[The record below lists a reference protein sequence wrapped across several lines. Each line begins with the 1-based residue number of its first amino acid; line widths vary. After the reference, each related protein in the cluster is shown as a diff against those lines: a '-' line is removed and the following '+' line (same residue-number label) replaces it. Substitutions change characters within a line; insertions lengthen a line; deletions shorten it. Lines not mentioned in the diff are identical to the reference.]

1 MKNDVLRLRDDVTQK
16 DTLADGLVQRVKHP
30 SPYARTS
37 ITAID
42 EFGQVLFEK
51 EENQVVL
58 GGSLFTLEKVWG
70 VQSPLKVDTLNEI
83 MGIATQGT
91 PVTSQKDTFV
101 CLFGVGYGGCG
112 DTVKSV
118 KDVKYYEREIF
129 DMVPLR
135 VVDGNLTI
143 EEQKQYF
150 FFKQLENSKT
160 AYYLKKFEK
169 TPSISV
175 LWKDGVEGEDGTI
188 VEEGVHETQR
198 TEPIETFVEMHLK
211 ITKKDVKEYFEMI
224 GKIEEARI
232 NSIGLFTGVLS
243 DLGNGKFDFKQ
254 VKLFSKLNIP
264 NEALTLRKDMDI
276 YYRVY
281 TS

>member
-1 MKNDVLRLRDDVTQK
+1 MENLSLTVKDNIQQLDVI
-16 DTLADGLVQRVKHP
+16 ADSAVQRIKHP
-30 SPYARTS
+30 SPYARTLVRG
-37 ITAID
+37 ID
-42 EFGQVLFEK
+42 EFGRTLFE

-70 VQSPLKVDTLNEI
+70 VQSPLHVDTLNNI
-83 MGIATQGT
+83 MGIATEGA
-91 PVTSQKDTFV
+91 PVTNQKETFV

-135 VVDGNLTI
+135 VTDGGLTTQ
-143 EEQKQYF
+143 EEQQYF
-150 FFKQLENSKT
+150 FKKQMANSKT
-160 AYYLKKFEK
+160 AYYLKKFEN
-169 TPSISV
+169 TPAISV
-175 LWKDGVEGEDGTI
+175 LWKDGVEGEDGTM

-198 TEPIETFVEMHLK
+198 TEPIETFIEMHLK
-211 ITKKDVKEYFEMI
+211 ITKKDVKEYFEMN
-224 GKIEEARI
+224 GNIEEARI
-232 NSIGLFTGVLS
+232 NSIGLFTGVLV
-243 DLGNGKFDFKQ
+243 DLGGGKFDFKQ

>member
-1 MKNDVLRLRDDVTQK
+1 METLRLQDNMSQTDK
-16 DTLADGLVQRVKHP
+16 IADSGMVQRVKHA
-30 SPYARTS
+30 SPYCRTMVK
-37 ITAID
+37 AVD
-42 EFGQVLFEK
+42 EFGQVLFQ

-70 VQSPLKVDTLNEI
+70 VESPLQVDTLNNI
-83 MGIATQGT
+83 MGIATEGE
-91 PVTSQKDTFV
+91 PVTSKKDTFV

-135 VVDGNLTI
+135 VTAGKLTSQ
-143 EEQKQYF
+143 EEGQYF
-150 FFKQLENSKT
+150 FKKKMQDSKP

-169 TPSISV
+169 TPTISV
-175 LWKDGVEGEDGTI
+175 LWKDGQEGEDGTM
-188 VEEGVHETQR
+188 VEEGVHATERQ
-198 TEPIETFVEMHLK
+198 EPIETFVEMHLK
-211 ITKKDVKEYFEMI
+211 ITKKDVKEYFEMN
-224 GKIEEARI
+224 GNIEEARI
-232 NSIGLFTGVLS
+232 NSIGLFTGVLV
-243 DLGNGKFDFKQ
+243 DLGGGNFDFKQ

>member
-1 MKNDVLRLRDDVTQK
+1 METLKLKDNMSQMDKLSNDAV
-16 DTLADGLVQRVKHP
+16 VQRIKHS
-30 SPYARTS
+30 SPYHRTL
-37 ITAID
+37 IRGVD
-42 EFGQVLFEK
+42 EFGQVLFE

-58 GGSLFTLEKVWG
+58 GGSIFTLEKVWG
-70 VQSPLKVDTLNEI
+70 VESPLQIDTLNNI
-83 MGIATQGT
+83 MGIATEGE
-91 PVTSQKDTFV
+91 PVSTKKDTFV

-129 DMVPLR
+129 DMVPFR
-135 VVDGNLTI
+135 VTDGPLTSQ
-143 EEQKQYF
+143 EEAQYF
-150 FFKQLENSKT
+150 FKKKLPNSKT

-169 TPSISV
+169 TPAISV
-175 LWKDGVEGEDGTI
+175 LWKDGPEGEDGTM
-188 VEEGVHETQR
+188 VEEGVHDTER
-198 TEPIETFVEMHLK
+198 TDPIETFVEMHLK
-211 ITKKDVKEYFEMI
+211 ITKKDVKEYFEMN
-224 GKIEEARI
+224 GNIEEARI
-232 NSIGLFTGVLS
+232 NSIGLFTGVLV
-243 DLGNGKFDFKQ
+243 DLGGGNFDFKQ

>member
-1 MKNDVLRLRDDVTQK
+1 METLRLQDNMSQTDK
-16 DTLADGLVQRVKHP
+16 IADSGMVQRIKHP
-30 SPYARTS
+30 SGYCRTN
-37 ITAID
+37 IRAVD
-42 EFGQVLFEK
+42 EFGQVLFEN

-70 VQSPLKVDTLNEI
+70 VDSPLQVDTLNNI
-83 MGIATQGT
+83 MGIATEGE
-91 PVTSQKDTFV
+91 PVLSKKETFV

-135 VVDGNLTI
+135 VAAGKLTSQ
-143 EEQKQYF
+143 EEGQYF
-150 FFKQLENSKT
+150 FKKKMQDSKT

-169 TPSISV
+169 TPTISV
-175 LWKDGVEGEDGTI
+175 LWKDGQEGEDGTM
-188 VEEGVHETQR
+188 VEEGVHATERQ
-198 TEPIETFVEMHLK
+198 EPIETFVEMHLK
-211 ITKKDVKEYFEMI
+211 ITKKDVKEYFEMN
-224 GKIEEARI
+224 GNIEEARI
-232 NSIGLFTGVLS
+232 NSIGLFTGVLV
-243 DLGNGKFDFKQ
+243 DLGGGNFDFKQ

>member
-1 MKNDVLRLRDDVTQK
+1 MKNDSLNLRENFMQK
-16 DTLADGLVQRVKHP
+16 DALADSAVQRIKHP
-30 SPYARTS
+30 SPYARTLVRGV
-37 ITAID
+37 D
-42 EFGQVLFEK
+42 EFGRTLFE

-70 VQSPLKVDTLNEI
+70 VQSPLTVDTLNNI
-83 MGIATQGT
+83 MGIATEGT
-91 PVTSQKDTFV
+91 PVTSQKETFV
-101 CLFGVGYGGCG
+101 CLFGVGHGGAG

-135 VVDGNLTI
+135 VTDGNLTSQ
-143 EEQKQYF
+143 EEEQYF
-150 FFKQLENSKT
+150 FKKEMPNSKV
-160 AYYLKKFEK
+160 AFYLKKFES
-169 TPSISV
+169 TPKISV
-175 LWKDGVEGEDGTI
+175 LWKDGVEGEDGTM
-188 VEEGVHETQR
+188 VEDGVHDTQR
-198 TEPIETFVEMHLK
+198 TEPIETFIEMHLK
-211 ITKKDVKEYFEMI
+211 ITKKDVKEYFEMN
-224 GKIEEARI
+224 GNIEEARI
-232 NSIGLFTGVLS
+232 NSIGLFTGVLC
-243 DLGNGKFDFKQ
+243 DLGNGEFDFKQ